1 MQNHF
6 ALFNLPAEFALD
18 SVQLDAAYRE
28 VQNKV
33 HPDKFVSAPDA
44 EKRVAMQSTGETGS
58 LILSR
63 LRQTGKHSLNKIGH
77 MTHGFDGGLMTIYST
92 MQLYKQL

>member
-1 MQNHF
+1 MTMQNHF

-18 SVQLDAAYRE
+18 TAQLDAAYRE

-44 EKRVAMQSTGETGS
+44 EKEWQCNGQRV
-58 LILSR
+58 
-63 LRQTGKHSLNKIGH
+63 
-77 MTHGFDGGLMTIYST
+77 LMKRIKY
-92 MQLYKQL
+92 